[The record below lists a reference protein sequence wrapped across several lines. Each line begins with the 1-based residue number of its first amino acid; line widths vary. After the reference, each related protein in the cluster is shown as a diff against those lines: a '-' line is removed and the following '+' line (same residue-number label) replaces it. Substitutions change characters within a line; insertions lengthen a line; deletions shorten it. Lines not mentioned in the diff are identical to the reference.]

1 MRKLSTTTV
10 QKRSWY
16 ILSALVENKPGV
28 LFRVTN
34 LFRARSF
41 NIESITVG
49 STEQQDLSRMTI
61 TTNSDEKTLDQL
73 VKQLRKLIDV
83 IEVKVLETDKAVYR
97 ELALIKIK
105 AIDPTTR
112 SEIVNYSTIFRGNI
126 LDIGKETITVE
137 ITGTPDKLDAFK
149 NLVEHYGIAQL
160 SRTGSFSSSKR
171 GCRYLS
177 ISKESSHNGES
188 IKIFDTTLRDGEQTP
203 GVTITSDQKIQ
214 NRDQT

>member
-1 MRKLSTTTV
+1 VRKLSTTTI
-10 QKRSWY
+10 QNGSWY

-28 LFRVTN
+28 LFRITN

-83 IEVKVLETDKAVYR
+83 IEVKVLDTEKAVYR

-149 NLVEHYGIAQL
+149 NLVEPYGIAQL
-160 SRTGSFSSSKR
+160 SRTGVSALPR
-171 GCRYLS
+171 G
-177 ISKESSHNGES
+177 
-188 IKIFDTTLRDGEQTP
+188 
-203 GVTITSDQKIQ
+203 GV
-214 NRDQT
+214 